1 MTEQHT
7 RWEDLSTRRPGSSA
21 SAAAANARAAAPVRS
36 VLARL
41 MGVHT
46 DERAWRLGAAGEE
59 LVGHQLGRLMKRDP
73 RWRCLHAIPVGR
85 RGSDIDHLVIGPGG
99 VFTLNAKHHP
109 RARLWV
115 GGDTF
120 MVNGVRQP
128 YVRNSRHEAHRAGR
142 LLSAA
147 VGHPVAVSGV
157 IVPVNGHSLSIK
169 QPPADVM
176 VVPRRQLRRWL
187 SSLPQ
192 ALPGAI
198 VDSLYE
204 QARRS
209 TTWTT

>member
-1 MTEQHT
+1 MTEQQAD
-7 RWEDLSTRRPGSSA
+7 WEDLAARLPGSAA
-21 SAAAANARAAAPVRS
+21 SAAAADARATAPVQS

-46 DERAWRLGAAGEE
+46 DERAWRLGAAGEKRVGRQLQR
-59 LVGHQLGRLMKRDP
+59 LVTSDP

-85 RGSDIDHLVIGPGG
+85 RGADIDHLVIGPGG

-109 RARLWV
+109 GARLWI

-128 YVRNSRHEAHRAGR
+128 YVRNSRHEAARASR

-147 VGHPVAVSGV
+147 AGHPIAVTGV
-157 IVPVNGHSLSIK
+157 VVPVGAQDVRIK
-169 QPPADVM
+169 KSPTDVV
-176 VVPRRQLRRWL
+176 VVPRRQLRCWL
-187 SSLPQ
+187 ASLPQ

-209 TTWTT
+209 TTWLT

>member
-1 MTEQHT
+1 MTEQHAG
-7 RWEDLSTRRPGSSA
+7 WEDLSTRRPGSTA
-21 SAAAANARAAAPVRS
+21 GAAAAQARAAAPVRS

-46 DERAWRLGAAGEE
+46 EERAWRLGADGERHVGLQLE
-59 LVGHQLGRLMKRDP
+59 RLVRGDA

-99 VFTLNAKHHP
+99 VFSINAKNHP
-109 RARLWV
+109 GARLWV

-128 YVRNSRHEAHRAGR
+128 YVRNSRHEAERATR
-142 LLSAA
+142 LLSDA
-147 VGHPVAVSGV
+147 VGHPIAVRGV
-157 IVPVNGHSLSIK
+157 VVPVGAHSLSIK
-169 QPPADVM
+169 RLPADVA

-192 ALPGAI
+192 ALPDVI
-198 VDSLYE
+198 VESLYE
-204 QARRS
+204 RARRS
-209 TTWTT
+209 TTWLT

>member
-1 MTEQHT
+1 MTEQHAG
-7 RWEDLSTRRPGSSA
+7 WDDLAARVPGSA
-21 SAAAANARAAAPVRS
+21 AIAAAAEARAAAPVRS

-46 DERAWRLGAAGEE
+46 TERAWRLGAAGERR
-59 LVGHQLGRLMKRDP
+59 VGRQLERLTKNDP

-85 RGSDIDHLVIGPGG
+85 RGADIDHLVIGPGG

-109 RARLWV
+109 GARLWV

-120 MVNGVRQP
+120 MVNGARQP
-128 YVRNSRHEAHRAGR
+128 YVRNSRHEASRASR

-147 VGHPVAVSGV
+147 VGHSIAVTGV
-157 IVPVNGHSLSIK
+157 VVPVGAQDVKIK
-169 QPPADVM
+169 MRPTDV
-176 VVPRRQLRRWL
+176 VIVPRRQLRRWL
-187 SSLPQ
+187 ASLPQ

-198 VDSLYE
+198 VDSIYE

-209 TTWTT
+209 TTWLR